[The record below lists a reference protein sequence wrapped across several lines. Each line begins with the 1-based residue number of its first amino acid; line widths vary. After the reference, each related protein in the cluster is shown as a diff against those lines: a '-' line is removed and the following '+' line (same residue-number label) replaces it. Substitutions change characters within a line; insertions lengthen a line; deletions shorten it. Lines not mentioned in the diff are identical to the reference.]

1 MLIFREELEHLQ
13 GSIYTQECTMS
24 LNFSAE
30 DDMKKRFRVFFILGL
45 ILSSI
50 FSTKLLAQDPGTPD
64 TLWIGKDGGSGLYS
78 GTSFVIS
85 VSVFNDE
92 PITAMSIPI
101 AVEEISAFGRLDSI
115 TYTGTRL
122 EDPNIF
128 DLRALDTSGV
138 DSTSPDSAMISFLT
152 TTGQD
157 LPAGDGKI
165 CDLWFSGGP
174 IGGTVNF
181 DTITWK
187 LGQELVFVIR
197 PAQGFVPQFIGG
209 DVLLKPKAPSLI
221 LPAGPLIIDAGDTLS
236 FAVSASGNDPISI
249 SLDSLRDFF
258 DASRV
263 PFVTP
268 SFSGGNPGTFDWEP
282 DCVDAGLWR
291 AHFTATDDNSQT
303 ASGYVD
309 IYVRFNPD
317 NCNFFRMDANCDRL
331 VRLTDVIFIIN
342 YLFKNGP
349 KPCPPSK

>member
-1 MLIFREELEHLQ
+1 
-13 GSIYTQECTMS
+13 
-24 LNFSAE
+24 
-30 DDMKKRFRVFFILGL
+30 MKKCFRVFFILGF
-45 ILSSI
+45 ILGSI
-50 FSTKLLAQDPGTPD
+50 FSTNLLAQDPGTPD
-64 TLWIGKDGGSGLYS
+64 TLWIGKGGGSGLYN

-92 PITAMSIPI
+92 PITAISIPF
-101 AVEEISAFGRLDSI
+101 AVKEISAFGRLDSV
-115 TYTGTRL
+115 TYVGTRL
-122 EDPNIF
+122 EDLNILDVRAF
-128 DLRALDTSGV
+128 DSSGI

-157 LPAGDGKI
+157 LPVGDGKI

-174 IGGTVNF
+174 IGGTVNI
-181 DTITWK
+181 DSITWK

-197 PAQGFVPQFIGG
+197 PAQGFVPLFSGG

-342 YLFKNGP
+342 YLFKNGA